1 MRKHHVRLGEEE
13 VYLKKLGIQDKLMKK
28 WSHLQMGRGLLE
40 SPEKKE
46 KNKKEY
52 LKKISTAIILRQDAF
67 HGTKRPSNFN
77 EVEENKI

>member
-1 MRKHHVRLGEEE
+1 
-13 VYLKKLGIQDKLMKK
+13 
-28 WSHLQMGRGLLE
+28 MGRGLLE
-40 SPEKKE
+40 SPENKE

-77 EVEENKI
+77 EIEENKI